1 MAIQKF
7 FNIFTNRG
15 YGINFLFQKHFL
27 IHFPSSKEK
36 ETKGFTR
43 KLLKSA
49 AISPFCLE
57 R

>member
-7 FNIFTNRG
+7 FNIFTNGG